1 VVGHRDAA
9 QRRPVRRQRGSIAWE
24 PIPAWRA
31 AGLADFQTPFAD
43 TCARSTA
50 AAGPVG
56 HPPSL
61 HQLGLT
67 PRDREALAL
76 VANGRSNRQIAE
88 ALFVRPKTAG
98 AHVSNILAKLG
109 VAGRVDRPPPRPR
122 LRPARRRQ
130 PPDQATGWHNE
141 ILVMPLA
148 QPGPPCVS
156 PACWHAGLDELPA
169 RVAGRFARVEPRW
182 HARAFVLALLV
193 PLDHPGDAR
202 PRLPGG
208 RSHDR
213 PGPPANAIQADRVDL
228 QRGQHLFAALL
239 ARPAADPAHRLR
251 WSLWRRRQQAR
262 ARTCHYRRQAAWQ
275 P

>member
-9 QRRPVRRQRGSIAWE
+9 QRWPVRRQRGSIAWE

-31 AGLADFQTPFAD
+31 AGLADFQTSFAD

-50 AAGPVG
+50 AAGPAG
-56 HPPSL
+56 HLPGL

-98 AHVSNILAKLG
+98 VHVSNILAKLG

-141 ILVMPLA
+141 ILVMPLEA
-148 QPGPPCVS
+148 VS
-156 PACWHAGLDELPA
+156 
-169 RVAGRFARVEPRW
+169 
-182 HARAFVLALLV
+182 LLC
-193 PLDHPGDAR
+193 
-202 PRLPGG
+202 
-208 RSHDR
+208 
-213 PGPPANAIQADRVDL
+213 AD
-228 QRGQHLFAALL
+228 
-239 ARPAADPAHRLR
+239 
-251 WSLWRRRQQAR
+251 
-262 ARTCHYRRQAAWQ
+262 
-275 P
+275 

>member
-1 VVGHRDAA
+1 MNQWWAIVMLLSGGLFAGSVGRS
-9 QRRPVRRQRGSIAWE
+9 PGNPS
-24 PIPAWRA
+24 PPGGPPASPTSR
-31 AGLADFQTPFAD
+31 PFAD

-193 PLDHPGDAR
+193 PLDHP
-202 PRLPGG
+202 
-208 RSHDR
+208 
-213 PGPPANAIQADRVDL
+213 
-228 QRGQHLFAALL
+228 
-239 ARPAADPAHRLR
+239 
-251 WSLWRRRQQAR
+251 W
-262 ARTCHYRRQAAWQ
+262 
-275 P
+275 